1 MIAFPCGEGGRRS
14 RSGLFP
20 QEIRRTDE
28 ENGRCLLFWLKS
40 YFVYKKGEPP
50 VFGVRAR
57 PVDGEA
63 SAIKGSYC
71 MYKKGRTPGEG
82 SPSLNGLPFK
92 FTHSC
97 AF

>member
-28 ENGRCLLFWLKS
+28 EKGRSLLYYLKS
-40 YFVYKKGEPP
+40 YCVYKKGKPP
-50 VFGVRAR
+50 VFGARVR

-71 MYKKGRTPGEG
+71 VYKKGEPPTRVRP
-82 SPSLNGLPFK
+82 L
-92 FTHSC
+92 
-97 AF
+97 